1 MLACFLRWA
10 SLLSAAAGLIAGA
23 SLQHA
28 KAAGEPSTPPLD
40 ARIGWVD
47 SCLAIQNDSLQPGTP
62 VTVMLFDTDERL
74 VAQRVL
80 TRRVGAKILAKTT
93 SAAKCPALIEDRRVS
108 NQIAGVSFYTVSL
121 DGAPAARPSYG
132 IFGIGVVGVRPTD
145 QIDLDGNGA
154 AESFT
159 VCKSFEALNFAVW
172 KGLPGEGVPL
182 WAGQYYTGQQDEEK
196 DCVRVLEQEAT
207 EPAQSPFAAQI
218 GWIDECLAIKNG
230 TLAPGT
236 PVTVLMFDGN
246 ENSTGER
253 ILKRRAAGKILGK
266 TRSAQKCPALNESS
280 VNEADGVS
288 FYTLALEK
296 GAAPANSDLGIFGIG
311 VVGPEATKAG
321 RIDLDGNGGTDS
333 FTVCQSFEGIHF
345 TAWRGEPHDDRPL
358 WEAYDY
364 LGYDTEGDDC
374 PLSFS
379 GSRPAGPPKLW
390 SPIARV
396 GWVHGGCVGIYNTI
410 LQPGTPV
417 TIATFDRDDESASGR
432 SILDRRV
439 AGTILGRTD
448 SGANCPDLADAV
460 RDWNTRSD
468 IGYYRLAL
476 NDGGSLGPD
485 AFGIAVVG
493 PASAA
498 AAIDLDENGK
508 PDSFSIC
515 GTGDS
520 IGYVVWP
527 GEPNAGERLWMEYSS
542 PATMPKGVV
551 NCPQ

>member
-47 SCLAIQNDSLQPGTP
+47 SCLAIQNDGLQPGTP

-172 KGLPGEGVPL
+172 KGRPREGVPL

-196 DCVRVLEQEAT
+196 DCVPVLEQDAT
-207 EPAQSPFAAQI
+207 EPAQLPFAAQI

-236 PVTVLMFDGN
+236 PVTVFMLDGN
-246 ENSTGER
+246 ENATGER

-296 GAAPANSDLGIFGIG
+296 GAAPANSDQGIFGIG

-321 RIDLDGNGGTDS
+321 AHRSRRQWRDGQ
-333 FTVCQSFEGIHF
+333 FYRVPVLRRHPFHC
-345 TAWRGEPHDDRPL
+345 L
-358 WEAYDY
+358 
-364 LGYDTEGDDC
+364 
-374 PLSFS
+374 
-379 GSRPAGPPKLW
+379 
-390 SPIARV
+390 ARR
-396 GWVHGGCVGIYNTI
+396 
-410 LQPGTPV
+410 TP
-417 TIATFDRDDESASGR
+417 
-432 SILDRRV
+432 RR
-439 AGTILGRTD
+439 
-448 SGANCPDLADAV
+448 
-460 RDWNTRSD
+460 
-468 IGYYRLAL
+468 
-476 NDGGSLGPD
+476 
-485 AFGIAVVG
+485 
-493 PASAA
+493 
-498 AAIDLDENGK
+498 
-508 PDSFSIC
+508 
-515 GTGDS
+515 
-520 IGYVVWP
+520 
-527 GEPNAGERLWMEYSS
+527 
-542 PATMPKGVV
+542 
-551 NCPQ
+551 

>member
-47 SCLAIQNDSLQPGTP
+47 SCLAIQNDGLQPGTP

-172 KGLPGEGVPL
+172 KGRPREGVPL

-196 DCVRVLEQEAT
+196 DCVPVLEQDAT
-207 EPAQSPFAAQI
+207 EPAQLPFAAQI

-236 PVTVLMFDGN
+236 PVTVFMLDGN
-246 ENSTGER
+246 ENATGER
-253 ILKRRAAGKILGK
+253 ILKRRRRKDSREDALGAEMPRAEREQRQRGGRCVLLYACPREGRRPGQFGSGDLRD
-266 TRSAQKCPALNESS
+266 RSSRS
-280 VNEADGVS
+280 
-288 FYTLALEK
+288 
-296 GAAPANSDLGIFGIG
+296 
-311 VVGPEATKAG
+311 
-321 RIDLDGNGGTDS
+321 
-333 FTVCQSFEGIHF
+333 
-345 TAWRGEPHDDRPL
+345 RGYE
-358 WEAYDY
+358 
-364 LGYDTEGDDC
+364 
-374 PLSFS
+374 
-379 GSRPAGPPKLW
+379 
-390 SPIARV
+390 
-396 GWVHGGCVGIYNTI
+396 
-410 LQPGTPV
+410 
-417 TIATFDRDDESASGR
+417 
-432 SILDRRV
+432 
-439 AGTILGRTD
+439 
-448 SGANCPDLADAV
+448 SGAHRSRRQWRDGQFYRVPVLRRHPFHCLA
-460 RDWNTRSD
+460 RRTPR
-468 IGYYRLAL
+468 R
-476 NDGGSLGPD
+476 
-485 AFGIAVVG
+485 
-493 PASAA
+493 
-498 AAIDLDENGK
+498 
-508 PDSFSIC
+508 
-515 GTGDS
+515 
-520 IGYVVWP
+520 
-527 GEPNAGERLWMEYSS
+527 
-542 PATMPKGVV
+542 
-551 NCPQ
+551 